1 MAVQRFVAGVG
12 LVLAAMCLNS
22 SVEAQTISTFEEG
35 ARVTER
41 FTSPP
46 EPRST
51 SPSPNI
57 TLESTALPASAST
70 VQLNISNIIVARSSV
85 YTATQLQK
93 MTEGHLGRQSLQAV
107 YELAQT
113 LTARYS
119 ADGYFL
125 SRVIVPPQELDPAN
139 ASVRLEVVEGWI
151 DEVIWPAE
159 IAGYR
164 DFFSSYSRTIT
175 AERPITITTLERYL
189 LLAGDL
195 PGFEFES
202 TLEPSTV
209 NPGASQLVLTT
220 RQKGFEAAAAADNQ
234 GTDGRGPYQFST
246 GLTLNNA
253 LRQHERIA
261 GAFSGSFETDE
272 LLYGQIRYE
281 QVLNAEGLT
290 AALSVTADGGKPGT
304 TQLRTLMFE
313 SRSLSIVGELSYPLI
328 RTRTKNLTL
337 FGNIFARNYQSD
349 ALGARFNDD
358 RLRGVRAGLQYDR
371 FDRWNGITQFSA
383 TFSQGVTG
391 LGSTANGNLLAS
403 RASGRVDF
411 TKFEASV
418 SRMQGLRNGF
428 SMVGRI
434 NGQYAGTPL
443 LSSEECT
450 YGGATFGRGFNSST
464 LTGDH
469 CLLAMAELRY
479 DVPSLPDDITQIQ
492 LFGFADYGKV
502 WRRAPATGLAAT
514 DDAASA
520 GAGLRL
526 DWQERLS
533 AELTAAKRI
542 HGTAGIDDWRT
553 TFSLSARY

>member
-1 MAVQRFVAGVG
+1 VTRVIVGVG
-12 LVLAAMCLNS
+12 AALFVGCLNS
-22 SVEAQTISTFEEG
+22 LAWAQTVPAPEDG
-35 ARVTER
+35 ARVSER
-41 FTSPP
+41 FATPVAP
-46 EPRST
+46 LST
-51 SPSPNI
+51 GPAVKVV
-57 TLESTALPASAST
+57 LESTEPPASASA
-70 VQLNISNIIVARSSV
+70 VQLSIANITVSGSSV
-85 YTATQLQK
+85 YSAAEWQE
-93 MTEGHLGRQSLQAV
+93 MTTGVRGQVPLSAI
-107 YELAQT
+107 YDLAQT

-125 SRVIVPPQELDPAN
+125 SRVIVPPQELDPTS

-151 DEVIWPAE
+151 DEVVWPAE

-164 DFFSSYSRTIT
+164 DFFSYYSRKIT
-175 AERPITITTLERYL
+175 AERPVTITTLERYL

-202 TLEPSTV
+202 TLEPSTD
-209 NPGASQLVLTT
+209 NPGASRLVLTT
-220 RQKGFEAAAAADNQ
+220 KQKGVEAFAAADNQ

-253 LRQHERIA
+253 LRQHERLS

-272 LLYGQIRYE
+272 LLYGQLRYD

-313 SRSLSIVGELSYPLI
+313 SRSLTFVGELSFPLI
-328 RTRTKNLTL
+328 RTRTQNLSL
-337 FGNIFARNYQSD
+337 FGNVFAKNYQSD
-349 ALGARFNDD
+349 ALGSRFNED
-358 RLRGVRAGLQYDR
+358 RLRGVRAGFRYDR
-371 FDRWNGITQFSA
+371 FDQWNGITQFSA
-383 TFSQGVTG
+383 TVSQGIDG
-391 LGSTANGNLLAS
+391 LGSTANSNLLAS

-411 TKFEASV
+411 SKIEASLTRFQ
-418 SRMQGLRNGF
+418 SLGQGF
-428 SMVGRI
+428 SLVGRL

-443 LSSEECT
+443 LSSEECG
-450 YGGATFGRGFNSST
+450 YGGSTFGRGFDSSA

-479 DVPSLPDDITQIQ
+479 DVPSLPDDITQAQ
-492 LFGFADYGKV
+492 VFGFADYGKV
-502 WRRAPATGLAAT
+502 WRRAPVTGVAASAN
-514 DDAASA
+514 AASA

-526 DWQERLS
+526 GWQDRLS
-533 AELTAAKRI
+533 AELTVAKRI
-542 HGTAGIDDWRT
+542 HGSAGTNDWRA